1 MDDRRAALVQARPR
15 CRLLAV
21 PQLSLVPNAQHT
33 HQVALRIEAVQSEKT
48 ALAVRDHQLSDF
60 TAYHPADHR
69 MIMQDVRG
77 LEHFLDLECSDVSR
91 FRPVERSYAL
101 EIFQR
106 SDSERYLR
114 QVLGFGRLTAWP
126 CARFAI

>member
-1 MDDRRAALVQARPR
+1 
-15 CRLLAV
+15 
-21 PQLSLVPNAQHT
+21 
-33 HQVALRIEAVQSEKT
+33 
-48 ALAVRDHQLSDF
+48 
-60 TAYHPADHR
+60 

-77 LEHFLDLECSDVSR
+77 LEYFLDLDCSDVSR

-114 QVLGFGRLTAWP
+114 QVLGFGRLTALP
-126 CARFAI
+126 CERSAI